1 MKKKREQYGKLLQ
14 MLEDSDL
21 TVSSIDEDRITIR
34 CGKGNLVIMCQ
45 NDMFSIRKQYGKK
58 PTKYANSA
66 KAAFKI
72 ISGFFAD
79 EPGESEDAVN
89 HPSHYNHGGVET
101 IEIIKCQLTPEEFKG
116 YLKGNILK
124 YRDRHPYKGKAEE
137 DLAKAKWYYD
147 RLKQEEVQG

>member
-1 MKKKREQYGKLLQ
+1 MKKKREQYSKLLQ

-21 TVSSIDEDRITIR
+21 NVSAIDEDRITIPTA
-34 CGKGNLVIMCQ
+34 KSKLIITCQ
-45 NDMFSIRKQYGKK
+45 NDMFSIHEQYAKK
-58 PTKYANSA
+58 PAKYANSA
-66 KAAFKI
+66 KAAFRI
-72 ISGFFAD
+72 ISGFFAE
-79 EPGESEDAVN
+79 EPEDVVN

-101 IEIIKCQLTPEEFKG
+101 IEIIKCQLTAEEFRG

-124 YRDRHPYKGKAEE
+124 YRDRHPYKGKATE